1 MISKRAHGLECQAFS
16 NAVFRKMTAAPKT
29 TKVARSGRPKC
40 SKCAVHLRKILLN
53 SCCISF
59 RRARPGLG
67 SSGIDMLNSSRVG
80 HIEDRGITAEPVC
93 SAAIGQVP
101 YWCRGHLLLV
111 TKSPD
116 RDCARQLQCLEDR
129 FTSLT
134 SSLFPAP
141 IDFP

>member
-1 MISKRAHGLECQAFS
+1 MSRILERRLPQDDCSPKNNQGCQKREAEMLQVRRSTE
-16 NAVFRKMTAAPKT
+16 KKT
-29 TKVARSGRPKC
+29 
-40 SKCAVHLRKILLN
+40 LLN
-53 SCCISF
+53 ACCISF
-59 RRARPGLG
+59 RRARQGLG